1 MGEALD
7 LAAQHLVHAVDEAAH
22 HRVEEAHLLP
32 RGDGDKIL
40 EALVQRLHGLLHRAR
55 NVLGQ
60 LAVQVVCHLANQR
73 RLLLLVDGHLGH
85 RIHGE
90 HARVAAH
97 GAVEGAQRVLGG
109 ALHRAGDEREEH
121 RAHHAEDGGH
131 EGVAHAGDQ
140 RDDGV
145 HHGGGIAHAEAGEA
159 LGQADQ
165 RAQEADGHQQAR
177 HRLAEGGAAGAVDHG
192 LLIDEV
198 LHVGRVV
205 VHAVG
210 KEQVVQVFAPVGAE
224 HALAQKVVLLPGLL
238 RLRSGADV
246 ADGAADGSPRAQH
259 RKHALDQ
266 AHYED
271 KQDDCI
277 DQQIEKAAAQDAL

>member
-1 MGEALD
+1 MGQALD

-32 RGDGDKIL
+32 GRHGDEVL
-40 EALVQRLHGLLHRAR
+40 QALVQRLHRLLHRAGD
-55 NVLGQ
+55 VLGQ
-60 LAVQVVCHLANQR
+60 LAVQIVGHLADQR
-73 RLLLLVDGHLGH
+73 GLLLLVDGHLGH

-97 GAVEGAQRVLGG
+97 GAVEGTQRVLGG
-109 ALHRAGDEREEH
+109 ALHRACDEREEH

-145 HHGGGIAHAEAGEA
+145 HHGGGVAHAEAGEA

-165 RAQEADGHQQAR
+165 RAQEADGDQKSR
-177 HRLAEGGAAGAVDHG
+177 HSVAEGRAPGAVDHR
-192 LLIDEV
+192 LLIDV
-198 LHVGRVV
+198 ILHVGRVV
-205 VHAVG
+205 VHAVRE
-210 KEQVVQVFAPVGAE
+210 EQVVQIFAPVGAE

-238 RLRSGADV
+238 GLRSGADV
-246 ADGAADGSPRAQH
+246 ANCAAEGSPRAHH
-259 RKHALDQ
+259 REHALDQ
-266 AHYED
+266 AHYKD

-277 DQQIEKAAAQDAL
+277 DQQIEEATAQDAL